1 MDNTDTQQLDHYMQ
15 ENNLSKKD
23 VLLIVQRHVN
33 DLQFERGLDEAYNK
47 DEWDDWSEGDMV

>member
-15 ENNLSKKD
+15 ENNLSKED

-33 DLQFERGLDEAYNK
+33 DLQFERDLDESYNK

>member
-15 ENNLSKKD
+15 ENNLSKED

-33 DLQFERGLDEAYNK
+33 DLQF
-47 DEWDDWSEGDMV
+47 

>member
-15 ENNLSKKD
+15 ENNLSKED

-33 DLQFERGLDEAYNK
+33 YLQFERDLDEAYNK

>member
-15 ENNLSKKD
+15 ENNLSKED

-33 DLQFERGLDEAYNK
+33 DLQLERDLDEAYNK

>member
-15 ENNLSKKD
+15 ENNLSKED

>member
-1 MDNTDTQQLDHYMQ
+1 MDNTDTQQLDHYMR
-15 ENNLSKKD
+15 ENNLSKED

-33 DLQFERGLDEAYNK
+33 DLQFERDLDEAYNK